1 MQIGKDPLITSGGV
15 QFTGE
20 RVMEKNDLWI
30 FLQEAAALL
39 SLVLLVATI
48 MTWAVTIGPSH

>member
-1 MQIGKDPLITSGGV
+1 
-15 QFTGE
+15 
-20 RVMEKNDLWI
+20 MEKNDLWI

-48 MTWAVTIGPSH
+48 MTWAVNIYPPH